1 MPTQQRRKFSRVH
14 FEEGATLLLAGLP
27 FACQVHDL
35 SLKGA
40 LLTCPTASL
49 PPELVA
55 IGKQGVLTLAL
66 IVALLATRLRR
77 FAFIIAIAAA
87 TLLLTLLT
95 LPALSTASR
104 SVSRSPVSYIKRGSA
119 VAFALLKA
127 SARSGRNPT
136 AGITPRPD
144 CLAASSAMRC
154 QRAIFLSAS
163 P

>member
-1 MPTQQRRKFSRVH
+1 MP
-14 FEEGATLLLAGLP
+14 
-27 FACQVHDL
+27 
-35 SLKGA
+35 
-40 LLTCPTASL
+40 
-49 PPELVA
+49 VA
-55 IGKQGVLTLAL
+55 YISAES
-66 IVALLATRLRR
+66 
-77 FAFIIAIAAA
+77 AA
-87 TLLLTLLT
+87 TGAVSQRKMRGPIEQMCSFIMRASSASNGSKPPSGPVRMAAEVM

-136 AGITPRPD
+136 VGITPRPD